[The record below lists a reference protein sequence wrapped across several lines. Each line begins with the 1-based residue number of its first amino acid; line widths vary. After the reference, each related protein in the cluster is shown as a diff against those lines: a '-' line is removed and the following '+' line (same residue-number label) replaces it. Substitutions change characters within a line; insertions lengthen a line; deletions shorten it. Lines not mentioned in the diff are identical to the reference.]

1 MRDAAEFS
9 SLLSVAME
17 GLVREVPNDGKRLFG
32 ATKLVGKADSGNGS
46 SAVYGVGQCLIT
58 DSGTPADCRSCLQLA
73 YQDIKG
79 CLPAAGG
86 RSVKLECFLRY
97 SDQPFFN
104 ESQVVL
110 VANSHGN
117 NISYHIMTSMD
128 RACLH
133 GCLLK
138 LVNTY

>member
-1 MRDAAEFS
+1 MRQAAEFS
-9 SLLSVAME
+9 SLLSTAME
-17 GLVREVPNDGKRLFG
+17 ALVREVPNGKALFG
-32 ATKLVGKADSGNGS
+32 ATKLVVGKADGGNGS

-104 ESQVVL
+104 ESRVVL
-110 VANSHGN
+110 LATTHGN
-117 NISYHIMTSMD
+117 NSCYIITTIN
-128 RACLH
+128 RAFMH
-133 GCLLK
+133 GC
-138 LVNTY
+138 